1 MSAFNQ
7 GFSIPKR
14 RCRSVGDR
22 AAARSASL
30 RPTSPRSTAAAR
42 LVAAAL
48 LAAMALSCLF
58 VAACGGQSSTTV
70 TSATQDTV
78 SAAGRAVS
86 FTTEDGVTLGGH
98 VFGSGQEGVVLAHMY
113 PADQTSWYAT
123 AERLAQEGYLV
134 LTFDFRGYGESGGE
148 KQIDLIDRDVSA
160 AITAIRGEGAAEVV
174 LAGASMGGTASLIAG
189 DRAQALS
196 SIRLAGIATL
206 SAPVEFRGLSAAD
219 AVPRIMV
226 PLLFIAAEGD
236 EGAAGARELER
247 LSSGKGDLEIVP
259 GSDHGTDLLVGDQA
273 EKVYGLLQGFIKD
286 SLAP

>member
-1 MSAFNQ
+1 MS
-7 GFSIPKR
+7 SIPR
-14 RCRSVGDR
+14 PTT
-22 AAARSASL
+22 ARSTVAM
-30 RPTSPRSTAAAR
+30 R
-42 LVAAAL
+42 LLAAAL
-48 LAAMALSCLF
+48 LAAVVLSGVSLT
-58 VAACGGQSSTTV
+58 ACGGQSSTTV
-70 TSATQDTV
+70 TSATADTL
-78 SAAGRAVS
+78 SAPGRTVS

-98 VFGSGQEGVVLAHMY
+98 VFGSGRAGVVLAHMY

-134 LTFDFRGYGESGGE
+134 MTFDFRGYGESGGE
-148 KQIDLIDRDVSA
+148 KQIDLTDRDVSA
-160 AITAIRGEGAAEVV
+160 AVTAIRGEGAAEVV

-219 AVPRIMV
+219 AVPRVTV
-226 PLLFIAAEGD
+226 PLLFIAAEND

-259 GSDHGTDLLVGDQA
+259 GSDHGTDLLTGDQGA
-273 EKVYGLLQGFIKD
+273 RVYGLLQSFIKD